1 METTNIYYG
10 LIHNLKGVKGENKT
24 FAPFIMFIKGGIYM
38 DNMEIKFG
46 RILNPTL
53 NEFTKIRLEKVK
65 SKIPELIKEFNRKDI
80 EYQQYMLSKVED
92 LEQKYYLN
100 LYDLM
105 ENNLTHAIDEIA
117 KQYQSE
123 GVHTINTLKNS
134 IKREHLPNTLDDYRK
149 EIYKDEI
156 VYRILDKQREKWIL
170 EGVNLVILDTE
181 TTSLKNP
188 RPVQKAGIVLN
199 PYFKI
204 INSFNFYIKQN
215 NIHPE
220 AMAIHKITPDFLNEY
235 GITELQ
241 ALIEFKKYVKPND
254 IIIAHNSKFDETVLR
269 NYFLMLQEDV
279 FDNLKFLDTLAYFI
293 YFLEGKS
300 HRLDSL
306 WGEYEKADKVMG
318 EVLKGYPD
326 VFRVN
331 QYSDSVTKEIHNDD
345 ISHNAYFD
353 CVKLL
358 VLLMDSKSPFIF
370 GGI

>member
-1 METTNIYYG
+1 
-10 LIHNLKGVKGENKT
+10 
-24 FAPFIMFIKGGIYM
+24 M

-65 SKIPELIKEFNRKDI
+65 SKIPELIKEFNRTDI

-92 LEQKYYLN
+92 VEQKYYLN

-117 KQYQSE
+117 KKYLQE

-134 IKREHLPNTLDDYRK
+134 IRQDDIPNTLDSYRK
-149 EIYKDEI
+149 EIYKEEI
-156 VYRILDKQREKWIL
+156 IYRILDKQREKWVL

-181 TTSLKNP
+181 TTGLKNP
-188 RPVQKAGIVLN
+188 KPVQIAGIVLN
-199 PYFKI
+199 PYLKVV
-204 INSFNFYIKQN
+204 NSFNFYIKQD
-215 NIHPE
+215 NIQPE
-220 AMAIHKITPDFLNEY
+220 ALAIHKITPEFLNEF
-235 GITELQ
+235 GITGLQ

-269 NYFLMLQEDV
+269 NYFSLLQEDSY
-279 FDNLKFLDTLAYFI
+279 DDLKFVDTLAYFK
-293 YFLEGKS
+293 YFLIGKS
-300 HRLDSL
+300 HKLDSL
-306 WGEYEKADKVMG
+306 WSEYEKADKVME
-318 EVLKGYPD
+318 EVLRGYPD
-326 VFRVN
+326 TFRLN
-331 QYSDSVTKEIHNDD
+331 QYSEDISKEIHDED

-358 VLLMDSKSPFIF
+358 ILLIDSKSPFIF